1 MGEIENKEIE
11 NKEIIDFVL
20 NSTKEEIF
28 ENVEDIHPADFLDAL
43 ESYDGDPTAI
53 VRRLPD
59 AYVALLVEQA
69 DDDEKYDL
77 YSLFPETRREHILS
91 EMSSDELVDLL
102 GIVDDDIREQIMQK
116 LNKEDAAE
124 VKELLRYGEETAGGI
139 MATEFISIREGMT
152 VSQTIEYLRQE
163 APNSETP
170 YYIYVLD
177 EAEKLRGVV
186 SLRDLITTDSG
197 EYIKNI
203 MNEKVLSVPVDMDQ
217 EEVGLFFEKYGYM
230 VVPVVDAEDVMLGII
245 TADDIV
251 GIITEEHTQDM
262 YRMAG
267 LDEDESVDS
276 SVFDSIKSRLPWL
289 LVNMVTA
296 IIASSMVR
304 IFEGTLA
311 QVVALATFMPIVA
324 GMGGNA
330 GAQSL
335 TLIVRSIALGEL
347 SMENAKHVLIKELK
361 VGFINGI
368 VIGLLMAVLGYI
380 FEGNFYFALVIG
392 LALFLNL
399 LVASISGYF
408 VPVTLKKLN
417 IDPALASS
425 IFVTTF
431 TDTLGFFFFLGL
443 ATMMMAKLL

>member
-43 ESYDGDPTAI
+43 ESYEGDPTAI

-77 YSLFPETRREHILS
+77 YSLFPEARREHILS

-102 GIVDDDIREQIMQK
+102 GIVDDEIREQIMQK

-251 GIITEEHTQDM
+251 GVITEEHTQDM

-276 SVFDSIKSRLPWL
+276 SVLDSIKSRLPWL
-289 LVNMVTA
+289 LVNMATA

-380 FEGNFYFALVIG
+380 FEGNFYFSLVIG

>member
-1 MGEIENKEIE
+1 MAELRMNVPEN
-11 NKEIIDFVL
+11 EIIDFVL
-20 NSTKEEIF
+20 NATREEIF
-28 ENVEDIHPADFLDAL
+28 ENVEDIHPADFLEAL
-43 ESYDGDPTAI
+43 EKYEEDPTAI
-53 VRRLPD
+53 LRRLPD
-59 AYVALLVEQA
+59 AYIALLVDQA
-69 DDDEKYDL
+69 EDDEKYDL
-77 YSLFPETRREHILS
+77 FSFFSETRKEHILS

-102 GIVDDDIREQIMQK
+102 GIVDEEIKEQIIQK
-116 LNKEDAAE
+116 LDIEDAAE
-124 VKELLRYGEETAGGI
+124 VQELLSYGEETAGGI
-139 MATEFISIREGMT
+139 MATEFISIKEEMT
-152 VSQTIEYLRQE
+152 VSQTIDFLRQE

-177 EAEKLRGVV
+177 EHEILRGVV
-186 SLRDLITTDSG
+186 SLRDIITTESA
-197 EYIKNI
+197 EHIKNI

-217 EEVGLFFEKYGYM
+217 EEVGLLFEKYGYM
-230 VVPVVDAEDVMLGII
+230 VIPVVDPEGVMLGII
-245 TADDIV
+245 TADDILAV
-251 GIITEEHTQDM
+251 ISEEHTQDM

-267 LDEDESVDS
+267 LDEDEDVDS
-276 SVFDSIKSRLPWL
+276 SILDSIKSRLPWL
-289 LVNMVTA
+289 LVNLLTA

-304 IFEGTLA
+304 LFESTLA

-347 SMENAKHVLIKELK
+347 SVDNAKKVLFKELK
-361 VGFINGI
+361 VGLINGI
-368 VIGLLMAVLGYI
+368 AIGLIMGILGYL
-380 FEGNFYFALVIG
+380 FDGNIYLALVIG
-392 LALFLNL
+392 VALFLNMV
-399 LVASISGYF
+399 VAAISGYF

-443 ATMMMAKLL
+443 ATLMMSKLL

>member
-1 MGEIENKEIE
+1 MNPEENKNER
-11 NKEIIDFVL
+11 NKIIDYIL
-20 NSTKEEIF
+20 NSTREEIF
-28 ENVEDIHPADFLDAL
+28 ENVEDIHPADFLEAL
-43 ESYDGDPTAI
+43 EAYEGDRTAI
-53 VRRLPD
+53 LRMLPD
-59 AYVALLVEQA
+59 AYIALLVEQA

-77 YSLFPETRREHILS
+77 FSFFSETRKGHILS
-91 EMSSDELVDLL
+91 EMSSDELVDLI
-102 GIVDDDIREQIMQK
+102 GIVDEDIREQIIQK

-124 VKELLRYGEETAGGI
+124 VQELLSYGEETAGGI
-139 MATEFISIREGMT
+139 MATEFISIQEEMT
-152 VSQTIEYLRQE
+152 VAATIDFLRKE

-177 EAEKLRGVV
+177 ENEVLKGVV
-186 SLRDLITTDSG
+186 SLRDLITTSSD
-197 EYIKNI
+197 EQIKNI

-217 EEVGLFFEKYGYM
+217 EEVSLFFEKYGYM
-230 VVPVVDAEDVMLGII
+230 VVPVVDAEGVMLGII

-267 LDEDESVDS
+267 LDEDEDVDS
-276 SVFDSIKSRLPWL
+276 SVLDSIKSRLPWL

-296 IIASSMVR
+296 IIASSMVKL
-304 IFEGTLA
+304 FEGTLA

-347 SMENAKHVLIKELK
+347 SVENARKVLFKELQ
-361 VGFINGI
+361 VGLINGL
-368 VIGLLMAVLGYI
+368 VIGLIMAVLGYL
-380 FEGNFYFALVIG
+380 FERNIYLSLVVG

-399 LVASISGYF
+399 VVAAVSGYF
-408 VPVTLKKLN
+408 VPVTLKKVN
-417 IDPALASS
+417 VDPALASS

-443 ATMMMAKLL
+443 ATVMMSKLL